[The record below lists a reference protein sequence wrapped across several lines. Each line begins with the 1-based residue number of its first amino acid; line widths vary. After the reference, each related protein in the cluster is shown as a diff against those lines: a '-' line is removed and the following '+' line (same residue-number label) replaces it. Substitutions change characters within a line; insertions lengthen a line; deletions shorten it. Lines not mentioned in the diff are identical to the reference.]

1 MTAAATLEQF
11 SRSDVL
17 RIVGITPAQ
26 LSYWERLHLV
36 EPPEARER
44 PYGFSDLV
52 RLRTVK
58 QITGQRI
65 SARRLQVALE
75 AVQRQFPAE
84 AETALTE
91 LRFVPAGRRVAVE
104 YHGTR
109 IEPVSG
115 QLLLDFEG
123 AGQTARVSSMPE
135 RSLEEWLAMALDC
148 EGDPT
153 LRRRAIQAY
162 RKIVEKAPEWLEPR
176 LNLGTLCYE
185 EGDWAAAA
193 EEFRHAVEIAPGN
206 PLAHFNLGS
215 VLDDLG
221 QPESAAHYFDQALN
235 LAPGFADAHYNLAR
249 VCEKLGAFTRA
260 RAHWRRYLE
269 LDPSSSWA
277 EHARQR
283 LADLDK
289 HAAPAPLEPVGASS

>member
-1 MTAAATLEQF
+1 MTTLEQF
-11 SRSDVL
+11 SRNDVL
-17 RIVGITPAQ
+17 RIVGITTAQ
-26 LSYWERLHLV
+26 LSYWERLRLV
-36 EPPEARER
+36 DPPEIRER
-44 PYGFSDLV
+44 PYSFGDLV

-65 SARRLQVALE
+65 PARRLCVALE
-75 AVQRQFPAE
+75 AVRRQFPGE
-84 AETALTE
+84 AGVALTE

-115 QLLLDFEG
+115 QLLLDFEHT
-123 AGQTARVSSMPE
+123 GQPVRVCPMPE
-135 RSLEEWLAMALDC
+135 RSLEDWLGLALDC

-153 LRRRAIQAY
+153 LRKQAIQAY
-162 RKIVEKAPEWLEPR
+162 RNIVEKAPQWLEPR

-185 EGDWAAAA
+185 DGDWASAA
-193 EEFRHAVEIAPGN
+193 EEFRHAVEISPGN

-221 QPESAAHYFDQALN
+221 EVESAAHFFDAALR

-249 VCEKLGAFTRA
+249 VSEKLGAFSRA
-260 RAHWRRYLE
+260 RAHWRRYIE

-283 LADLDK
+283 LADLER
-289 HAAPAPLEPVGASS
+289 HAAAGTPVGVSS

>member
-1 MTAAATLEQF
+1 MTTLDQF
-11 SRSDVL
+11 SRNDVL
-17 RIVGITPAQ
+17 RIVGITTAQ
-26 LSYWERLHLV
+26 LSSWERLRLV
-36 EPPEARER
+36 EAPEVRER
-44 PYGFSDLV
+44 PYSFRDLV

-58 QITGQRI
+58 QITAQHI
-65 SARRLQVALE
+65 SARRLQMALE

-84 AETALTE
+84 AESALTE

-123 AGQTARVSSMPE
+123 SGQAARVSSMPE
-135 RSLEEWLAMALDC
+135 RSLEDWLTMALDC
-148 EGDPT
+148 EGEPNM
-153 LRRRAIQAY
+153 RQQAIQAY
-162 RKIVEKAPEWLEPR
+162 RNIVEKAPQWLEPR

-185 EGDWAAAA
+185 EGDWQTAA
-193 EEFRHAVEIAPGN
+193 EEFRKAVEVAPGN

-221 QPESAAHYFDQALN
+221 HLDAAAHYFDEALA
-235 LAPGFADAHYNLAR
+235 LAPAFADAHYNLAR

-260 RAHWRRYLE
+260 RAHWRRYIE

-277 EHARQR
+277 DYARQR
-283 LADLDK
+283 LADLERSS
-289 HAAPAPLEPVGASS
+289 AVTPVGASS